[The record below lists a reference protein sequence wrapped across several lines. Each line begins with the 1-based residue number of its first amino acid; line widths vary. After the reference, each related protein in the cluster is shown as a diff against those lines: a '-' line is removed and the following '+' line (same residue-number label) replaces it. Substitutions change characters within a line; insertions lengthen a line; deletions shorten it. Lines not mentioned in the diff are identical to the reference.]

1 MPSNYNMPD
10 PVLGTKDL
18 DDEFIT
24 DSWLVEQ
31 YVGNTIWGT
40 GQNLNG
46 SLFLGVGTSKSS
58 MTLGLGL
65 NYTSVVTGNYYGMAI
80 RNDGTLWA
88 CGYNLQGQL
97 GIGTSVSVSSPV
109 QVGTL
114 TNWKQVSCS
123 YGDVT
128 MMVKTDGTLW
138 GCGYSTEGQLGNGVA
153 LSQYS
158 SPIQI
163 GSLTNWKQVATSDAT
178 LAIKTDGTLWA
189 CGYGAQGQLGLGNT
203 VSYLSPV
210 QVGSLTNWKQVY
222 TGVSFVAAIKTDG
235 TLWAWGSNSIGQL
248 GLGNLVNYS
257 SPVQVGS
264 LTNWRS
270 LSIPAA
276 GTNAMA
282 AIKTDGTLWI

>member
-114 TNWKQVSCS
+114 TNWKS
-123 YGDVT
+123 VT
-128 MMVKTDGTLW
+128 
-138 GCGYSTEGQLGNGVA
+138 CGQN
-153 LSQYS
+153 
-158 SPIQI
+158 
-163 GSLTNWKQVATSDAT
+163 
-178 LAIKTDGTLWA
+178 
-189 CGYGAQGQLGLGNT
+189 
-203 VSYLSPV
+203 
-210 QVGSLTNWKQVY
+210 Y
-222 TGVSFVAAIKTDG
+222 TAAIKTDG
-235 TLWAWGSNSIGQL
+235 SLWTWGDNYWGEL
-248 GLGNLVNYS
+248 GTNVNTVSYYS

-264 LTNWRS
+264 LTNWRQVSCS
-270 LSIPAA
+270 LENTMAISIA
-276 GTNAMA
+276 N
-282 AIKTDGTLWI
+282 I